1 MTSHPMTSQMKFNLL
16 CEGDLNSMDALKE
29 YHGGAEEINQTIE
42 QMRDFEIR
50 KKILSEKGYGEM
62 ITDAQEL
69 VKRFPK
75 VDDFEKENQISY
87 NNKFGVAT
95 SQVSG
100 FQGAKVTHHCMKM
113 IAEAARNGEAVY
125 VPSEM
130 ISVMALTDDY
140 VYNGDLMAKLT
151 MAENIM
157 QVSKLCNTNLIG
169 TPQPESRFAELE
181 KVTGKTFERT
191 SLEDGLSQIILK
203 NMGTAFG
210 NLGGVEVGNDN
221 HLIYLDGVTRTA
233 MTTGANFF
241 LNPSWSTIIAACY
254 YGRDIPNLRF
264 KISML
269 LSAQNLMQFRMLLN
283 IINEYI
289 RDDMTSPIHE
299 INIGNAVSAENFIKC
314 SEELDASKIKDI
326 SLTAHMRIN
335 PDLGMADFNWTD
347 NAFKVLQSG
356 TNLTFK
362 YESDGTSREFDTME
376 AYFLPQEELDAN
388 TKNIGEVIFYKCR
401 RASMDGKEMMKKGI
415 KVVFGESSY

>member
-1 MTSHPMTSQMKFNLL
+1 
-16 CEGDLNSMDALKE
+16 
-29 YHGGAEEINQTIE
+29 
-42 QMRDFEIR
+42 
-50 KKILSEKGYGEM
+50 
-62 ITDAQEL
+62 
-69 VKRFPK
+69 
-75 VDDFEKENQISY
+75 
-87 NNKFGVAT
+87 
-95 SQVSG
+95 
-100 FQGAKVTHHCMKM
+100 
-113 IAEAARNGEAVY
+113 
-125 VPSEM
+125 
-130 ISVMALTDDY
+130 VMALTDDY

-157 QVSKLCNTNLIG
+157 QVSKLCNTHMIS
-169 TPQPESRFAELE
+169 TPQPESRFTELE
-181 KVTGKTFERT
+181 KVTGKTFET
-191 SLEDGLSQIILK
+191 VSLGDGLAQVVLK

-221 HLIYLDGVTRTA
+221 HLIYLDGITKAA
-233 MTTGANFF
+233 MTTGGNFF
-241 LNPSWSTIIAACY
+241 LNPSWSTIITACY

-314 SEELDASKIKDI
+314 SEELDASGIKDI
-326 SLTAHMRIN
+326 SLTAHIRIN
-335 PDLGMADFNWTD
+335 PDLGMANFDWTE

-376 AYFLPQEELDAN
+376 AYFMPPEELAAN
-388 TKNIGEVIFYKCR
+388 TAKIGEVIFYKCR
-401 RASMDGKEMMKKGI
+401 RASMDGQEMMKKGI
-415 KVVFGESSY
+415 RTVFGKSSY

>member
-1 MTSHPMTSQMKFNLL
+1 MTNKVMTSRMKFDLL
-16 CEGDLNSMDALKE
+16 CDEDLQAMDALKK
-29 YHGGAEEINQTIE
+29 YHGGAKKIAQTIE
-42 QMRDFEIR
+42 QMRDFETR

-62 ITDAQEL
+62 IADAQEL
-69 VKRFPK
+69 VKKFPK
-75 VDDFEKENQISY
+75 VGDFEKENQISY
-87 NNKFGVAT
+87 DDKLGVAT

-113 IAEAARNGEAVY
+113 IAEGGENGQAVY
-125 VPSEM
+125 APSEM

-181 KVTGKTFERT
+181 KVTGKTFERQ
-191 SLEDGLSQIILK
+191 SLEAGMSQIILK

-233 MTTGANFF
+233 MATGGNFF
-241 LNPSWSTIIAACY
+241 LNPSWSTIITACY
-254 YGRDIPNLRF
+254 YGCDIPNMRF

-269 LSAQNLMQFRMLLN
+269 LSTQNLMQFRMLLN

-314 SEELDASKIKDI
+314 SEELDASGIKDI
-326 SLTAHMRIN
+326 SLTAHIRIN
-335 PDLGMADFNWTD
+335 PDLGMVNFDWTED
-347 NAFKVLQSG
+347 AFKVLESG

-362 YESDGTSREFDTME
+362 YESDGTSRQLDTME
-376 AYFLPQEELDAN
+376 AYFMTQEELDAN
-388 TKNIGEVIFYKCR
+388 TEKIGEVIVYKCR
-401 RASMDGKEMMKKGI
+401 RASLDGQEMMKKGI
-415 KVVFGESSY
+415 KAVFGGSSY

>member
-1 MTSHPMTSQMKFNLL
+1 MTNVLMTNQMKFNLL
-16 CEGDLNSMDALKE
+16 CEEDLHSMDALKE

-42 QMRDFEIR
+42 KMRDFETR
-50 KKILSEKGYGEM
+50 KKTLSKKGYGEM
-62 ITDAQEL
+62 IADAQEL

-75 VDDFEKENQISY
+75 VGDFEKENQISY
-87 NNKFGVAT
+87 NDKFGVAT

-100 FQGAKVTHHCMKM
+100 FQGAKVTHHCMKR
-113 IAEAARNGEAVY
+113 IAETATNGQAVY
-125 VPSEM
+125 APSEM

-151 MAENIM
+151 MSENIM
-157 QVSKLCNTNLIG
+157 QVSRLCNTNLIG

-181 KVTGKTFERT
+181 KVTGKIFERD
-191 SLEDGLSQIILK
+191 SLENGLSQIILK

-221 HLIYLDGVTRTA
+221 HLIYLDGITRTA
-233 MTTGANFF
+233 MATGANFF

-254 YGRDIPNLRF
+254 YGRDIPNMQF

-269 LSAQNLMQFRMLLN
+269 LSTQNLMQFRMLLN

-299 INIGNAVSAENFIKC
+299 INIGNAISAENFIKC
-314 SEELDASKIKDI
+314 SEELDASGIKDI
-326 SLTAHMRIN
+326 SLAAHMRIN
-335 PDLGMADFNWTD
+335 PDLGMANFNWTD

-362 YESDGTSREFDTME
+362 YESDGTSRELDTME
-376 AYFLPQEELDAN
+376 AYFMPQEELEAN
-388 TKNIGEVIFYKCR
+388 TNKIGEVIFHKCR
-401 RASMDGKEMMKKGI
+401 RASLDGQKMMKKGI
-415 KVVFGESSY
+415 KARFGGCSY

>member
-1 MTSHPMTSQMKFNLL
+1 MKFDLL
-16 CEGDLNSMDALKE
+16 CKGDLNSMDALKE
-29 YHGGAEEINQTIE
+29 HHGGAKEINQTIE
-42 QMRDFEIR
+42 KMRDFETR
-50 KKILSEKGYGEM
+50 KKILAEKGYGEM
-62 ITDAQEL
+62 IADAQEL
-69 VKRFPK
+69 AKRFPK
-75 VDDFEKENQISY
+75 VADFEKENKIKY
-87 NNKFGVAT
+87 NDKLGVAT

-100 FQGAKVTHHCMKM
+100 FQGAGVTYHCMKM
-113 IAEAARNGEAVY
+113 IAEAAKNGQAVY
-125 VPSEM
+125 TPSEM

-169 TPQPESRFAELE
+169 TPQPKSRFAELE
-181 KVTGKTFERT
+181 KVTGKTFERQ

-203 NMGTAFG
+203 NMGTPFG

-221 HLIYLDGVTRTA
+221 HLIYLDGITRTA

-241 LNPSWSTIIAACY
+241 LNPSWSTIIAGCY
-254 YGRDIPNLRF
+254 YGRDIPNLQF

-269 LSAQNLMQFRMLLN
+269 LSTQNLMQFRMILN

-314 SEELDASKIKDI
+314 SEELDASGIKDI
-326 SLTAHMRIN
+326 TLTAHMRIN
-335 PDLGMADFNWTD
+335 PDLGMPDFNWTE

-362 YESDGTSREFDTME
+362 YESDGTSRELDTME
-376 AYFLPQEELDAN
+376 AYFLSKEELQAN
-388 TKNIGEVIFYKCR
+388 TTKIGEVIFHKCR
-401 RASMDGKEMMKKGI
+401 RASLDGQEMMKKGI
-415 KVVFGESSY
+415 KTTFGGCSY

>member
-1 MTSHPMTSQMKFNLL
+1 MTNKLMTSQMKFDLL
-16 CEGDLNSMDALKE
+16 CDDDLGAMDALKK
-29 YHGGAEEINQTIE
+29 YHGGAKKINQTIE
-42 QMRDFEIR
+42 QMRDFGTR

-62 ITDAQEL
+62 IADAQEL
-69 VKRFPK
+69 VKKFPK
-75 VDDFEKENQISY
+75 VVDFEKENQISY
-87 NNKFGVAT
+87 NDKFGVAT

-113 IAEAARNGEAVY
+113 IAEAGKNGEAVY
-125 VPSEM
+125 APSEM
-130 ISVMALTDDY
+130 ISVMALTDNY

-169 TPQPESRFAELE
+169 TPQPKSRFAELE
-181 KVTGKTFERT
+181 KVTGKTFERI
-191 SLEDGLSQIILK
+191 SLEDGLSQITLK

-221 HLIYLDGVTRTA
+221 HLVYLDGITRAA
-233 MTTGANFF
+233 MSTGANFF
-241 LNPSWSTIIAACY
+241 LNPSWSTIITACY

-269 LSAQNLMQFRMLLN
+269 LSTQNLMQFRMLLN

-299 INIGNAVSAENFIKC
+299 INIGNAISAENFIKC
-314 SEELDASKIKDI
+314 SEELDASGIKDI
-326 SLTAHMRIN
+326 SLTAHIRIN
-335 PDLGMADFNWTD
+335 PDLGMANFDWTE
-347 NAFKVLQSG
+347 NALKVLQSG

-362 YESDGTSREFDTME
+362 YESDGTSRELDTME
-376 AYFLPQEELDAN
+376 AYFMPQEELEAN
-388 TKNIGEVIFYKCR
+388 TKKIGEVIFYKCR
-401 RASMDGKEMMKKGI
+401 KASLDGQEMMKKGI
-415 KVVFGESSY
+415 KAVFGESSY

>member
-1 MTSHPMTSQMKFNLL
+1 MTSHPMTCQMKFNLL
-16 CEGDLNSMDALKE
+16 CEEDLNSMDVLKE
-29 YHGGAEEINQTIE
+29 YHGGAKEINQTIE
-42 QMRDFEIR
+42 QMRDFETR
-50 KKILSEKGYGEM
+50 KKILSAKGHGEM
-62 ITDAQEL
+62 IADAEEL
-69 VKRFPK
+69 VKRFSK
-75 VDDFEKENQISY
+75 VGDFEKENQISY

-113 IAEAARNGEAVY
+113 IADASTNGEAVY

-181 KVTGKTFERT
+181 KVTGKIFERN
-191 SLEDGLSQIILK
+191 SLGDGLSQIILK

-221 HLIYLDGVTRTA
+221 HLVYLDGVTRTA

-314 SEELDASKIKDI
+314 SEELDASSIKDI

-376 AYFLPQEELDAN
+376 AYFMPQEELDAN

>member
-1 MTSHPMTSQMKFNLL
+1 MTNEPMTSQMKFVLL
-16 CEGDLNSMDALKE
+16 CDEDLRAMDALQK
-29 YHGGAEEINQTIE
+29 YHGGAKKISRTIE
-42 QMRDFEIR
+42 QMRDFGAR

-62 ITDAQEL
+62 VADAREL
-69 VKRFPK
+69 IKKFPK
-75 VDDFEKENQISY
+75 VGDFEKENQISY
-87 NNKFGVAT
+87 NDKFGAAT

-113 IAEAARNGEAVY
+113 IAEAAENGQAVY
-125 VPSEM
+125 APSEM

-157 QVSKLCNTNLIG
+157 QVSKICNTNMIG
-169 TPQPESRFAELE
+169 TPQPESKFAELE
-181 KVTGKTFERT
+181 KVTGKTFERV
-191 SLEDGLSQIILK
+191 SLGDGLAQVVLK

-221 HLIYLDGVTRTA
+221 HLIYLDGITRAA
-233 MTTGANFF
+233 MATGGNFF

-254 YGRDIPNLRF
+254 YGRDIPNLHF

-269 LSAQNLMQFRMLLN
+269 LATQNLMQFRMLLN

-314 SEELDASKIKDI
+314 SEELDASGIKNI
-326 SLTAHMRIN
+326 SLTAHIRIN
-335 PDLGMADFNWTD
+335 PDLGMENFNWTD

-356 TNLTFK
+356 TNLTCK
-362 YESDGTSREFDTME
+362 YESDGTSRELDTME
-376 AYFLPQEELDAN
+376 AYFMSEQERQAN
-388 TKNIGEVIFYKCR
+388 TEKIGDVIFHKCL
-401 RASMDGKEMMKKGI
+401 RASLDGQEMMKKGI
-415 KVVFGESSY
+415 KVVFGGSSY